1 MLDYVEERI
10 NLSLEEIAIN
20 LSLEEIA
27 TGTGSDTGVS
37 DSTTA
42 PPSPRSTTS
51 MGDDAE
57 VCACVRH
64 LFVKKHS

>member
-10 NLSLEEIAIN
+10 NLSLEEIA
-20 LSLEEIA
+20 
-27 TGTGSDTGVS
+27 TGTGSDTGFS

-42 PPSPRSTTS
+42 PPSPHSTTS

-57 VCACVRH
+57 VCA
-64 LFVKKHS
+64 